1 MITSLLVDYNNSVFK
16 NNFYLK
22 HVSNFLKFIF
32 NINISKQSKNKKI
45 IWNKKN
51 LKKSNLFLVECRWM
65 QIYKVRPGQ
74 DQDNGYCFKIKA
86 IITLERV
93 N

>member
-1 MITSLLVDYNNSVFK
+1 MGRFGNFDAHCISVLCHLSMITSLLVDYNNSVFK

-45 IWNKKN
+45 I
-51 LKKSNLFLVECRWM
+51 
-65 QIYKVRPGQ
+65 
-74 DQDNGYCFKIKA
+74 
-86 IITLERV
+86 
-93 N
+93 